1 MSNPEIT
8 TILRERQLFEN
19 QTFDKVI
26 NEVDFNF
33 EGDLEFKNC
42 VFEKPISIDNFKTN
56 GKLTF
61 FNCKF
66 SSYSVIKNSELDII
80 SILGCEFSGSDKS
93 TFSLLSNKCNI
104 LSLDGFKGNLLKIN
118 GKYLLSFIN
127 QCTFKKLLLKDIN
140 TEYSQSESRIEFKRN
155 NEIENLNIESSNLFS
170 DLIFDDGTY
179 ESIHFDGVF
188 KNSIVFKGALK
199 TKYLFFE
206 SSTLHKR
213 LDIEDGFFTSINF
226 YRSNFQ
232 GLIWINGYNLLD
244 NTSLNL
250 SIKELSLH
258 ECVFD
263 KNITL
268 NSSKIN
274 SLSLSNNNFKQ
285 LLNFNTY
292 QKIDGNVNENKINIS
307 ISGINQG
314 SMFFENINTNIN
326 LSGINFGNIN
336 FKNINIKHLTISDF
350 QNKGVV
356 SFNNIKSGD
365 LLIITDSIVGNLDFM
380 GSDVTLF
387 KEFVFSDSNLVG
399 INFSKHPFNIL
410 SYSSNPVIGYGIID
424 KSKWN
429 TNLKNVYNQLK
440 KNALLKGDIDTSMK
454 YQSLEYK
461 YLLKEKDF
469 GFDKVLLFLNLI
481 SNKNGLSW
489 FRGILFTLITAY
501 LFMLLY
507 LKTINID
514 FNFEESLK
522 DYTFF
527 ISSFP
532 KLEIQKYSTI
542 PNTWQSNLV
551 IWISRIFV
559 SYGIY
564 QTIAA
569 FRKYGKS

>member
-1 MSNPEIT
+1 MAEIT
-8 TILRERQLFEN
+8 TILRERQIFEN
-19 QTFDKVI
+19 KTFDKTI
-26 NEVDFNF
+26 NEVDFSF
-33 EGDLEFKNC
+33 EGDLEFREC
-42 VFEKPISIDNFKTN
+42 IFEKPILINNFKTK
-56 GKLTF
+56 GRLLF

-66 SSYSVIKNSELDII
+66 SSYSTIKNSEFGVI
-80 SILGCEFSGSDKS
+80 SFLGCEVPDSEKSLFSLHSNKC
-93 TFSLLSNKCNI
+93 SLLSVDN
-104 LSLDGFKGNLLKIN
+104 FKGNTLTIN
-118 GKYLLSFIN
+118 GKYLISYITNCKLK
-127 QCTFKKLLLKDIN
+127 TLLLKDIN
-140 TEYSQSESRIEFKRN
+140 TEYSQSESKINFNKN
-155 NEIENLNIESSNLFS
+155 NEIEKLNITCSNLYS
-170 DLIFDDGTY
+170 DIIFNEGIY
-179 ESIHFDGVF
+179 KNIHLEGDFRNTVF
-188 KNSIVFKGALK
+188 FKGNIK
-199 TKYLFFE
+199 TEYLFFE
-206 SSTLHKR
+206 SSTFYKR
-213 LDIEDGFFTSINF
+213 LDFEDGVFTYVNF

-232 GLIWINGYNLLD
+232 GLIWFNSYNILTKK
-244 NTSLNL
+244 NSNL
-250 SIKELSLH
+250 SIKDFSIH
-258 ECVFD
+258 ECAFD
-263 KNITL
+263 KNISVNSVKISYL
-268 NSSKIN
+268 N
-274 SLSLSNNNFKQ
+274 LSNNNFKQ
-285 LLNFNTY
+285 LLSFNTY
-292 QKIDGNVNENKINIS
+292 QKEDMDKAKTNVN

-314 SMFFENINTNIN
+314 SVFFENINTNIS
-326 LSGINFGNIN
+326 LGGINFGNIN
-336 FKNINIKHLTISDF
+336 FKNIDIQHLIISDF

-365 LLIITDSIVGNLDFM
+365 LLIITDSIVGNIDFM

-387 KEFVFSDSNLVG
+387 KEFVFSNSNLVG

-440 KNALLKGDIDTSMK
+440 KNALLKGDIDTSIK
-454 YQSLEYK
+454 YQSLEYN
-461 YLLKEKDF
+461 YLFKEKNF

-489 FRGILFTLITAY
+489 FRGVLFTLITAY

-514 FNFEESLK
+514 FNFQDTLK

-532 KLEIQKYSTI
+532 KLEIEKYSTI
-542 PNTWQSNLV
+542 PITWESNLV